1 MKKMMIVTTAVL
13 FSTAVLTGSVIDKKI
28 TKDITWK
35 TEKAESGYI
44 THFYNDGKY
53 NCSVKTANKIPVYI
67 NKNPENIVFRKNEYI
82 LVEKV
87 HGICTNLKGDG
98 KDRQGNYISYR
109 NVKNFRKGK
118 YTTYLIYENDNSTDN
133 VIGRIDCRS

>member
-13 FSTAVLTGSVIDKKI
+13 FSTAVLTGSVIDKK
-28 TKDITWK
+28 DVTWK
-35 TEKAESGYI
+35 TEKAEKSGYI
-44 THFYNDGKY
+44 THFYSNGKY
-53 NCSVKTANKIPVYI
+53 NCSVKTTKKVKVYI
-67 NKNPENIVFRKNEYI
+67 SENPKNIVFRKNHYI

-87 HGICTNLKGDG
+87 KGECRNKKGDG